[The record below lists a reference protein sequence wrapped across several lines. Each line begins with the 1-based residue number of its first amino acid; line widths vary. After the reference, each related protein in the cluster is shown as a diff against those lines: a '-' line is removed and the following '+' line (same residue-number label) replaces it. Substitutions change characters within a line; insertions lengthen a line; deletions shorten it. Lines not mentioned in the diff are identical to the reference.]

1 MKYQSIYEWRDLEDG
16 HFYRIGEAYPFDG
29 REVSAERIAA
39 LSGAHNKAGCVLIA
53 AIPEAETPTVKAP
66 TADDGGE
73 AGNQTVEAE
82 PKQDKAKAKRKPRT
96 AGETAEKP

>member
-16 HFYRIGEAYPFDG
+16 HLYGVGEVYPFDG
-29 REVSAERIAA
+29 REVSAERIAV
-39 LSGAHNKAGCVLIA
+39 LSGAHNKAGCVLIE
-53 AIPEAETPTVKAP
+53 AIPEEGAIEAP

-73 AGNQTVEAE
+73 AGNQTVESD
-82 PKQDKAKAKRKPRT
+82 PKQDKAKTKRKPRT